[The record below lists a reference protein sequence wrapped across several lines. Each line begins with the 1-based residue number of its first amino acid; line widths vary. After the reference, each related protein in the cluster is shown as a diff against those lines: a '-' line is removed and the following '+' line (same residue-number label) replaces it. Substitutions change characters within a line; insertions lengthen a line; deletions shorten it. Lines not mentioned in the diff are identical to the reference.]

1 MAFIT
6 DWRDVI
12 PISHLIVDILS
23 TFADNLPLNL
33 PLPPGMDVKED
44 TTIPFPDI
52 PHSPVVLEHIN
63 RPLTLQER
71 KQLFVKAED
80 WNIEWEPFKSRAVRF
95 DNLYIRVSFCMS
107 FLGKNKDI
115 TGMGLTSFSS

>member
-1 MAFIT
+1 MSEFFKKLEIFRNFIIS
-6 DWRDVI
+6 RDTF
-12 PISHLIVDILS
+12 S

-33 PLPPGMDVKED
+33 PLPPGMDLKED

-80 WNIEWEPFKSRAVRF
+80 WNIEWEPFKSRADRF
-95 DNLYIRVSFCMS
+95 DHSKCYEFYFV
-107 FLGKNKDI
+107 
-115 TGMGLTSFSS
+115 